1 MSGKGKRRSA
11 RLLKLEEQKNDDD
24 STVCLLDPW
33 QIIRNSISGSSARGK
48 RKRNEEH
55 QQSQGE
61 ASCSHQPLPA
71 AATDNLSSQSSVGQI
86 IEYILDELE
95 MRDKHELFAMPDD
108 IQVADYAERVNRPG
122 DFATLRQKNK
132 DGMYTALEHFEND
145 VYMVFQKAMTMNSQ
159 DTVPFREAMSLLEQ
173 AKHVFMSLKSNQMYS
188 ESELAAWRQRHLDQ
202 LQHPIPPARR
212 EGDMGV
218 PSSHHPPPTPAQRPP
233 ATPRKKATAE
243 RKVQENT
250 KNVGRELENQRAR
263 QPGGKEAN
271 RVTPP
276 VKKIR
281 KGIKPA
287 VSDLLFQTLKCNRD
301 VARST
306 LVQPLTTPAWRCGG
320 GSRTLTKQEAIKRG
334 RRWRCR
340 PSKAGTSP
348 FKIWCLVRVVQQ
360 PQEHTYRESL
370 QRFVRHAGL
379 KARVAAE
386 FRTLEC
392 VARARHSPAPP
403 HYWNPGAAGFLPPHG
418 YHHHHPT
425 PPPDGNNDPALRAPP
440 PSSSADQARPP
451 VCKLE
456 TDELLKLFVLMGTPG
471 AFLERAKQMFGDDK
485 RKEKCGVTKGGRN
498 KAKAPD
504 HVTTNKAAD
513 HTKAKAADDVRAGA
527 MVVAKAADHAKAG
540 ATAAKAAN
548 NAKTGSMAAK
558 TADRARKGAMAAKAA
573 DNARA
578 SAAASKAAKNAT
590 PGAVAAKEPGQKS
603 DASEPAAAAYGPF
616 AAPKLLPGRLGFGQF
631 ASSPSQPFKVKPS
644 TPSAAGKKKI
654 S

>member
-202 LQHPIPPARR
+202 LQQPITPARR

-218 PSSHHPPPTPAQRPP
+218 PSSHHPPTTPAQRPP

-250 KNVGRELENQRAR
+250 KNVGRALENQRAR

-281 KGIKPA
+281 KAVDDAGVAVRRRLTYTDEAGGDQARPA
-287 VSDLLFQTLKCNRD
+287 MAVPALQGRHVTLQD
-301 VARST
+301 Q
-306 LVQPLTTPAWRCGG
+306 L
-320 GSRTLTKQEAIKRG
+320 
-334 RRWRCR
+334 
-340 PSKAGTSP
+340 
-348 FKIWCLVRVVQQ
+348 
-360 PQEHTYRESL
+360 QEHTYRESL

-548 NAKTGSMAAK
+548 NVKTGSMAAK

-578 SAAASKAAKNAT
+578 GAAASKAAKNAT
-590 PGAVAAKEPGQKS
+590 PGAVAAKESGQKS

-616 AAPKLLPGRLGFGQF
+616 AAPKLLPARLGFGQF

-644 TPSAAGKKKI
+644 TSSASGKKNN
-654 S
+654 